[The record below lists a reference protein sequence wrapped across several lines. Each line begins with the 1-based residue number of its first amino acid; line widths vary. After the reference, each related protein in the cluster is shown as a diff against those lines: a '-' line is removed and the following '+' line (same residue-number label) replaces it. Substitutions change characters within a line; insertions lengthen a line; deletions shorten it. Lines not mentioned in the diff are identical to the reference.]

1 MVDTSMKLRYL
12 SLFNA
17 YPIVDDKPMPDLKM
31 ERAKMVIVAY
41 IMERTHNQPAQF
53 FLEKMCLVRG
63 LSIDCLPS
71 LLEALRETGVSR
83 DFITDYGKVQYLY
96 ERHPV
101 MRDLPEF
108 LYRCI

>member
-53 FLEKMCLVRG
+53 FLEKMCIV
-63 LSIDCLPS
+63 
-71 LLEALRETGVSR
+71 RETGVSR

-96 ERHPV
+96 ERYPV